1 MQSEKE
7 AKEMNINIQESLDKI
22 MSALPADTVE
32 KATSC
37 KSKEEF
43 LNVISPS
50 AVTGLLGA
58 SPIGGFLQS
67 TGVMSQ
73 ATDFLKDVEWSDI
86 KGYLTK
92 FKK

>member
-1 MQSEKE
+1 
-7 AKEMNINIQESLDKI
+7 MNVNIQQTLDKV
-22 MSALPADTVE
+22 MGALPADTVE

-43 LNVISPS
+43 LSVIGPG
-50 AVTGLLGA
+50 ALTGALGA

-67 TGVMSQ
+67 TGLMGT

-86 KGYLTK
+86 KEYLTK
-92 FKK
+92 FKKK

>member
-1 MQSEKE
+1 MD
-7 AKEMNINIQESLDKI
+7 INIQQTLDKV

-32 KATSC
+32 KATQC

-43 LNVISPS
+43 LGLVSPS

-58 SPIGGFLQS
+58 TPIGGFLQS
-67 TGVMSQ
+67 SGIMGQ
-73 ATDFLKDVEWSDI
+73 ATDFLKDVDWADI

-92 FKK
+92 FKKK

>member
-1 MQSEKE
+1 MGF
-7 AKEMNINIQESLDKI
+7 NFQESLDKI
-22 MSALPADTVE
+22 MGALPADTVE

-58 SPIGGFLQS
+58 TPVGGFLQS
-67 TGVMSQ
+67 SGLMGT

-86 KGYLTK
+86 KEYLTK
-92 FKK
+92 FKKK